1 MKQKRQSTNQFYTQ
15 PENDDDSQDSQ
26 DTEFHLDFLDKI
38 DKDLEEN
45 PLTAEQKASAKVLA
59 DRSKLNKLNKS
70 LASKKTFQI
79 NKESKTIKKKQ
90 KLSRTNSSTTLT
102 SKRNSF
108 IPMSDYYYPNLQ
120 NNHQNNV
127 GGTFNNGQYQ
137 VYVDH

>member
-15 PENDDDSQDSQ
+15 PDNDDDSQDSQ

-38 DKDLEEN
+38 GKDLEEN

-70 LASKKTFQI
+70 LAGKKTFQI

-90 KLSRTNSSTTLT
+90 KLSPTNSSTTLT
-102 SKRNSF
+102 SKRNSYL
-108 IPMSDYYYPNLQ
+108 PMSDYYYPNHE
-120 NNHQNNV
+120 NNR
-127 GGTFNNGQYQ
+127 
-137 VYVDH
+137 